1 MAVVKFYT
9 AYLRSDCGRK
19 PLYWMDALPK
29 IILAMNAFVKQD
41 IKMSAAMKAFKTN
54 FHLPAQP
61 LFDIFEKSTA
71 YVDRTDR
78 DKPAETRQVRPGRDE
93 LCKVENAEYV
103 YLREGRSSHK
113 LDPKYT
119 GPFKVGR

>member
-1 MAVVKFYT
+1 MQRFPAQPEPHNW
-9 AYLRSDCGRK
+9 A
-19 PLYWMDALPK
+19 DALPK
-29 IILAMNAFVKQD
+29 IILAMNTFVKQD
-41 IKMSAAMKAFKTN
+41 IKMSAAMKAFNTN
-54 FHLPAQP
+54 LRLPAQP

-93 LCKVENAEYV
+93 LGKVANAEYV
-103 YLREGRSSHK
+103 YHCEGRSRHK

-119 GPFKVGR
+119 GPFKVDRKHGTVVWI